1 MQRLFWHFY
10 LFLFLVLLGI
20 GWAVEQLWQ
29 QWQPDTAPPWLSS
42 YTQLLQQ
49 QLQQPAM
56 QWQSQLSL
64 PYTELSPDSIS
75 WLPQELQQLQQG
87 DVVTLFETDSVYF
100 YYQQAGQL
108 WRFGPL
114 PLIQQDGATWFTL
127 LFFVLLA
134 IAVALWL
141 WPVARDIRSL
151 QLSLKQ
157 FAGNR
162 DSTIQLPAHSFIAPI
177 AQSFRQMSLQ
187 IRDLLN
193 LQREMTHAVS
203 HELRTPIAR
212 LNFALEM
219 ATQLPEEERRLMCE
233 DVRELQQLV
242 DEILDYA
249 RLETGQLPLQLQQIN
264 LTELISNL
272 HEKLSPVPG
281 AVISLHL
288 PGQALLFGDGHYL
301 ERALQ
306 NVLINAK
313 KYARQR
319 ITLTLQQQQ
328 NYWCINVDD
337 DGPGIPP
344 AMRDEILKPFFRLE
358 ASRNKQGGGF
368 GLGLAIVQ
376 RIMQWHQGS
385 IIVSDSATLGGARFC
400 LRLPVRQS
408 KTVVAG

>member
-49 QLQQPAM
+49 QLQQPTA
-56 QWQSQLSL
+56 QWQSILSL
-64 PYTELSPDSIS
+64 PYTELGPDSIS
-75 WLPQELQQLQQG
+75 WLPEEQQLLQQG
-87 DVVTLFETDSVYF
+87 DIVTLFEANSVYF
-100 YYQQAGQL
+100 YYQHAQQL

-114 PLIQQDGATWFTL
+114 PLIQQEGATWFTL

-134 IAVALWL
+134 VAVALWL
-141 WPVARDIRSL
+141 WPVARDIRTL

-157 FAGNR
+157 FASNS
-162 DSTIQLPAHSFIAPI
+162 DSTIAVPAHSFIAPI

-219 ATQLPEEERRLMCE
+219 ATQLPEDERRLMCE

-264 LTELISNL
+264 LTELIANL
-272 HEKLSPVPG
+272 NEKLSPLPG
-281 AVISLHL
+281 ATISLIM
-288 PGQALLFGDGHYL
+288 PQQALLFGDGHYL

-306 NVLINAK
+306 NVLVNAK
-313 KYARQR
+313 KYAQQR

-328 NYWCINVDD
+328 NHWHIDIED
-337 DGPGIPP
+337 DGPGIPQ
-344 AMRDEILKPFFRLE
+344 AMREEILKPFFRLE

-385 IIVSDSATLGGARFC
+385 ISVSESATLGGARFC
-400 LRLPVRQS
+400 LRLPLRQS
-408 KTVVAG
+408 NTSAP

>member
-49 QLQQPAM
+49 QLQQPTA
-56 QWQSQLSL
+56 QWQSILSL
-64 PYTELSPDSIS
+64 PYTELGPDSIS
-75 WLPQELQQLQQG
+75 WLPEEQQLLQQG
-87 DVVTLFETDSVYF
+87 DIVTLFEANSVYF
-100 YYQQAGQL
+100 YYQHAQQL

-114 PLIQQDGATWFTL
+114 PLIQQEGATWFTL

-134 IAVALWL
+134 VAVALWL
-141 WPVARDIRSL
+141 WPVARDIRTL

-157 FAGNR
+157 FSSNS
-162 DSTIQLPAHSFIAPI
+162 DSTIAVPAHSFIAPI

-219 ATQLPEEERRLMCE
+219 ATQLPEDERRLMCE

-264 LTELISNL
+264 LTELIANL
-272 HEKLSPVPG
+272 NEKLSPLPG
-281 AVISLHL
+281 ATISLIM
-288 PGQALLFGDGHYL
+288 PQQALLFGDGHYL

-306 NVLINAK
+306 NVLVNAK
-313 KYARQR
+313 KYAQQR

-328 NYWCINVDD
+328 NHWHIDIED
-337 DGPGIPP
+337 DGSGIPQ
-344 AMRDEILKPFFRLE
+344 AMREEILKPFFRLE

-385 IIVSDSATLGGARFC
+385 ISVSESATLGGARFC
-400 LRLPVRQS
+400 LRLPLRQS
-408 KTVVAG
+408 NTSAP

>member
-49 QLQQPAM
+49 QLQQPTA
-56 QWQSQLSL
+56 QWQSIISL
-64 PYTELSPDSIS
+64 PYTELSTDSIS
-75 WLPQELQQLQQG
+75 WLPEEQQLLQQG
-87 DVVTLFETDSVYF
+87 DIVTLFEADSVYF
-100 YYQQAGQL
+100 YYQQAQQL

-114 PLIQQDGATWFTL
+114 PLIQQEGATWFTL

-134 IAVALWL
+134 VAVALWL
-141 WPVARDIRSL
+141 WPVARDIRTL

-157 FAGNR
+157 FSSNS
-162 DSTIQLPAHSFIAPI
+162 DSTIAVPAHSFIAPI

-219 ATQLPEEERRLMCE
+219 ATQLPEDERRLMCE

-264 LTELISNL
+264 LTELIANL
-272 HEKLSPVPG
+272 NEKLSPLPG
-281 AVISLHL
+281 ATISLIM
-288 PGQALLFGDGHYL
+288 PQQALLFGDGHYL

-306 NVLINAK
+306 NVLVNAK
-313 KYARQR
+313 KYAQQR

-328 NYWCINVDD
+328 NHWHIDIED
-337 DGPGIPP
+337 DGPGIPQ
-344 AMRDEILKPFFRLE
+344 AMREEILKPFFRLE

-385 IIVSDSATLGGARFC
+385 IRVSESATLGGARFC
-400 LRLPVRQS
+400 LRLPLRQS
-408 KTVVAG
+408 NTSAP

>member
-29 QWQPDTAPPWLSS
+29 QWQPDTAPPWLNS

-49 QLQQPAM
+49 QLQQPAI
-56 QWQSQLSL
+56 QWQSQISL

-75 WLPQELQQLQQG
+75 WLPEEQQLLHQG
-87 DVVTLFETDSVYF
+87 DLVSLFEADSVYF
-100 YYQQAGQL
+100 YYQQAQQL

-114 PLIQQDGATWFTL
+114 PLIQQEGATWFTL

-134 IAVALWL
+134 VAVALWL
-141 WPVARDIRSL
+141 WPVARDIRTL

-157 FAGNR
+157 FSSNS
-162 DSTIQLPAHSFIAPI
+162 DSTIAVPAHSFIAPI

-219 ATQLPEEERRLMCE
+219 ATQLPEDERRLMCE

-264 LTELISNL
+264 LTELIANL
-272 HEKLSPVPG
+272 NEKLSPLPG
-281 AVISLHL
+281 ATISLIM
-288 PGQALLFGDGHYL
+288 PQQALLFGDGHYL

-306 NVLINAK
+306 NVLVNAK
-313 KYARQR
+313 KYAQQR

-328 NYWCINVDD
+328 NHWHIDIED
-337 DGPGIPP
+337 DGPGIPQ
-344 AMRDEILKPFFRLE
+344 AMREEILKPFFRLE

-385 IIVSDSATLGGARFC
+385 IRVSESATLGGARFC
-400 LRLPVRQS
+400 LRLPLRQS
-408 KTVVAG
+408 NTSAP

>member
-20 GWAVEQLWQ
+20 GWAVEQLWL
-29 QWQPDTAPPWLSS
+29 QWQPNTAPPWLDS

-49 QLQQPAM
+49 QLQAPAK
-56 QWQSQLSL
+56 QWQQYISL
-64 PYTELSPDSIS
+64 PYTELNPDSIS
-75 WLPQELQQLQQG
+75 WLTEERQLLLQG
-87 DVVTLFETDSVYF
+87 RVVTLFEAENVYF
-100 YYQQAGQL
+100 YYQPAEQL
-108 WRFGPL
+108 WRLGPL
-114 PLIQQDGATWFTL
+114 PLIEQEGATWFTL

-134 IAVALWL
+134 VAVALWL
-141 WPVARDIRSL
+141 WPVARDIRLL
-151 QLSLKQ
+151 QLHLKQ
-157 FAGNR
+157 FASNS
-162 DSTIQLPAHSFIAPI
+162 DTTIELPAHSFIAPI
-177 AQSFRQMSLQ
+177 AQSFSKMSLQ

-219 ATQLPEEERRLMCE
+219 ATQLPEEERRLMCD

-249 RLETGQLPLQLQQIN
+249 RLESGQLPLQMQQIN
-264 LTELISNL
+264 LTELIANL
-272 HEKLSPVPG
+272 NEKLSPLPG
-281 AVISLHL
+281 ATINLAI
-288 PGQALLFGDGHYL
+288 PQQALLYGDGHYL

-306 NVLINAK
+306 NVLVNAK
-313 KYARQR
+313 KYARQHIR
-319 ITLTLQQQQ
+319 LTLQKQQ
-328 NYWCINVDD
+328 NYWHINIED
-337 DGPGIPP
+337 DGPGIPE
-344 AMRDEILKPFFRLE
+344 AMREEVLKPFFRLE

-385 IIVSDSATLGGARFC
+385 ISVTESATLGGANFC
-400 LRLPVRQS
+400 IRLPLRQ
-408 KTVVAG
+408 AIP